1 MGIIGNQLANVVE
14 WEEYD
19 ENLIFWKWT
28 NKEIKKGSRLII
40 RPGQDAIFMYQGKV
54 EGIFTDEG
62 DYDIESKIIPFLSTL
77 MGFKFGFNSGLR
89 AEVLFVNT
97 KEFMIKWG
105 TKGPIMLQAPGL
117 KGGLPVR
124 ANGTANVKVSDYMTL
139 IDKVAGVKQSYSIE
153 DVKARILTVLDQLLM
168 KWISREG
175 KDMFNLQANAYDIS
189 KGIQEDLDMEI
200 SKDGI
205 SVTGFSINNFNYPE
219 EIQKKITAAAANS
232 MIDDSDLG
240 KYTTLAMTDAM
251 SEGKIQG
258 NSTMGGMAEMM
269 MGAAMANQ
277 MMGSMG
283 MGMGMG
289 QPQMQQ
295 GYGQPMQQGYGQPMQ
310 QGYGQPQMQ
319 QGYAQQPQQGYGQ
332 PQQGYGQPM
341 QQAPQGA
348 APQGA
353 PMGAPEGAPAGAPG
367 AEAPKFCP
375 ECGQQTNGSKF
386 CPNCGTKLV

>member
-1 MGIIGNQLANVVE
+1 MGILSNQFANVVE

-40 RPGQDAIFMYQGKV
+40 RPGQDAIFLYQGKV
-54 EGIFTDEG
+54 EGVFKDEG

-77 MGFKFGFNSGLR
+77 KGFKFGFNSGLR

-97 KEFMIKWG
+97 KEFTIKWG
-105 TKGPIMLQAPGL
+105 TKGPIQLQHPSLPG
-117 KGGLPVR
+117 GMPVR

-153 DVKARILTVLDQLLM
+153 DVKLRIITVLDQLLM

-219 EIQKKITAAAANS
+219 EIQAAINKNAAQA
-232 MIDDSDLG
+232 MVGDVG
-240 KYTTLAMTDAM
+240 KYTQLSMVDAIA
-251 SEGKIQG
+251 EGKTGG
-258 NSTMGGMAEMM
+258 NSTMGNMAEMM
-269 MGAAMANQ
+269 MGATMANQ
-277 MMGSMG
+277 MMGQMNF
-283 MGMGMG
+283 G
-289 QPQMQQ
+289 QQQ
-295 GYGQPMQQGYGQPMQ
+295 
-310 QGYGQPQMQ
+310 
-319 QGYAQQPQQGYGQ
+319 AQQQGQ
-332 PQQGYGQPM
+332 PQQ
-341 QQAPQGA
+341 A
-348 APQGA
+348 APQQA
-353 PMGAPEGAPAGAPG
+353 AAPAGG
-367 AEAPKFCP
+367 TAPKFCP
-375 ECGQQTNGSKF
+375 ECGTATNGAKF
-386 CPNCGTKLV
+386 CSNCGTKLI